1 MIERVLEAGGVAR
14 IHLMRLR
21 RESWGAVEC
30 VGALDPALPRED
42 KMVLVVSSQY
52 GCPVGC
58 LMCDAGRSFHGSLS
72 ADEIHAQIDF
82 LLDTWAGPEAAS
94 CPKLKVQF
102 ARMGEPSLNPA
113 VIDVICEL
121 PARHRLPGLM
131 PCVASVVPA
140 RSSPWFA
147 GLRLARD
154 EFYPGGMFQLQL
166 SVQST
171 SPGVRRMLIPF
182 EVEGLD
188 GLSALANGF
197 TGPGD
202 RKVALNFAVASG
214 VPVEARVLRDAF
226 DPGKCLVKLTPL
238 NETGRAGES
247 GLVSFFTSQSDPAV
261 VDLASSIR
269 EAGFD
274 VIVSVGL
281 PVEGENGASCGQLAF
296 AGAAGAAAFPAQ
308 PPAGVAAGA

>member
-1 MIERVLEAGGVAR
+1 MIDRTVEAGGVAR

-21 RESWGAVEC
+21 RESWGVVEC
-30 VGALDPALPRED
+30 VGALDPALPRES
-42 KMVLVVSSQY
+42 KMVLVVSSQF

-58 LMCDAGRSFHGSLS
+58 LMCDAGRSFHDNLS
-72 ADEIHAQIDF
+72 AEEIHAQIDF
-82 LLDTWAGPEAAS
+82 LLASWAGRDAPR

-113 VIDVICEL
+113 VIDVISEL

-131 PCVASVVPA
+131 PCVASVVPV

-147 GLRLARD
+147 GLRIARD

-171 SPGVRRMLIPF
+171 SQSARERLIPF
-182 EVEGLD
+182 AVEGLE
-188 GLSALANGF
+188 GLSMLASGF

-202 RKVALNFAVASG
+202 RKVALNFAVAEG
-214 VPVEARVLRDAF
+214 VPVDARVLREAF
-226 DPGKCLVKLTPL
+226 DPEKCLVKLTPL
-238 NETGRAGES
+238 NATGRAVES
-247 GLVSFFTSQSDPAV
+247 DLVSLFSSRSDAGI

-296 AGAAGAAAFPAQ
+296 AGAGGTPVSPAQSAAGAAP
-308 PPAGVAAGA
+308 GA